1 MDEKLQKFVS
11 DCGLMSRRA
20 AEKEIELGNFQI
32 NGVTAKIGDRVNPK
46 TDVVT
51 YKGQVIKPVKRKVY
65 ICLNKPA
72 GYVTTM
78 SDELG
83 RKSIS
88 ELVADVGVRVYP
100 AGRLDM
106 DSEGLLICTNDGEF
120 ANLLMHPGGNT
131 KKIYHVMVRG
141 RVENS
146 TVDAL
151 RAMRTLDDEKIA
163 PVGVEI
169 LERNDNASKLKF
181 VLTEGKNRQ
190 IRRMCEQCG
199 LSVMQLKRIAIGGVF
214 LGKLASGEWRYLTK
228 EEILSLKSKKDR

>member
-20 AEKEIELGNFQI
+20 AEREIEQGHFEI
-32 NGVTAKIGDRVNPK
+32 NGVTAKIGDRVNPDA
-46 TDVVT
+46 DVVT
-51 YKGQVIKPVKRKVY
+51 YKGRIIKPVKRKVY

-83 RKSIS
+83 RKSIG
-88 ELVADVGVRVYP
+88 ELVADVGVRVFP
-100 AGRLDM
+100 VGRLDK

-120 ANLLMHPGGNT
+120 ANMLMHPSGNI
-131 KKIYHVMVRG
+131 KKIYRVVVRG

-146 TVDAL
+146 TIDAL
-151 RAMRTLDDEKIA
+151 RSMRKLDDEDIA
-163 PVGVEI
+163 PVGVDI
-169 LERNDNASKLKF
+169 LERNENASKLQF

-199 LSVMQLKRIAIGGVF
+199 LSVMQLKRVAVGGVF
-214 LGKLASGEWRYLTK
+214 LGKLAVGKWRYLTN
-228 EEILSLKSKKDR
+228 EEILSLKSKKGR

>member
-1 MDEKLQKFVS
+1 MDEKLQKYVS

-20 AEKEIELGNFQI
+20 AEKEIESGNFEI
-32 NGVTAKIGDRVNPK
+32 NGRTAKIGDRVNPK
-46 TDVVT
+46 TDVVK
-51 YKGQVIKPVKRKVY
+51 YKGEIIRQVKRKVY

-88 ELVADVGVRVYP
+88 ELVSDVGVRVYP

-120 ANLLMHPGGNT
+120 ANLLMHPGGNI
-131 KKIYHVMVRG
+131 KKIYHVIVRG
-141 RVENS
+141 KVENGA
-146 TVDAL
+146 VDAL
-151 RAMRTLDDEKIA
+151 RAMKTLDGEKIS

-169 LERNDNASKLKF
+169 IERNQNASKLKM
-181 VLTEGKNRQ
+181 VLSEGKNRQ

-199 LSVMQLKRIAIGGVF
+199 LSVMQLRRIAIGNVF
-214 LGKLASGEWRYLTK
+214 LGTLESGNWRYLTK
-228 EEILSLKSKKDR
+228 EEIQTLKSKKSR

>member
-1 MDEKLQKFVS
+1 MDEKLQKYVS

-20 AEKEIELGNFQI
+20 AEKEIESGNFEI

-46 TDVVT
+46 TDVVK
-51 YKGQVIKPVKRKVY
+51 YKGRVIRQVKRKVY

-88 ELVADVGVRVYP
+88 ELVADVGMRVYP
-100 AGRLDM
+100 VGRLDM

-120 ANLLMHPGGNT
+120 ANLLMHPGGNI
-131 KKIYHVMVRG
+131 KKIYHVVVRG
-141 RVENS
+141 KVENGAI
-146 TVDAL
+146 DAL
-151 RAMRTLDDEKIA
+151 RAMRMLEDEKIS

-169 LERNDNASKLKF
+169 LERNENASKLKM
-181 VLTEGKNRQ
+181 VLSEGKNRQ

-199 LSVMQLKRIAIGGVF
+199 LFVMQLKRIAIGNVF
-214 LGKLASGEWRYLTK
+214 LGSLESGKWRYLSK
-228 EEILSLKSKKDR
+228 EETRALKSKKGK